1 MLWKKSFSFSLGDSM
16 KWVNHRIITTSIAF
30 LLTQNIPFVL
40 GAYAGSTL
48 PDRLES
54 HKERSSLTYYN
65 HRQVTHWFIP
75 YIIAF
80 TILAILELVINP
92 LSEISLLLLKAILG
106 GIFGCVAHIAED
118 ALTGTVPGVT
128 LHSRIGKTLFK
139 TGDNKEYA
147 ISAICILIT
156 IIAFI
161 IIVIS
166 YPLQW
171 LL

>member
-1 MLWKKSFSFSLGDSM
+1 MLWKKSFPFSLGDSM
-16 KWVNHRIITTSIAF
+16 KWVNHRIITTPIAF

-48 PDRLES
+48 PDRLEA
-54 HKERSSLTYYN
+54 HKKQSSLTYYN
-65 HRQVTHWFIP
+65 HRQVTHWFMP
-75 YIIAF
+75 YMIAF
-80 TILAILELVINP
+80 AFLSILGFVINP

-106 GIFGCVAHIAED
+106 GIFGCIAHIAED
-118 ALTGTVPGVT
+118 AVTGTVPGVT
-128 LHSRIGKTLFK
+128 LQSRIGKTLFK

-161 IIVIS
+161 IIGIS

>member
-1 MLWKKSFSFSLGDSM
+1 M

-48 PDRLES
+48 PDRLEA
-54 HKERSSLTYYN
+54 HKKQSSLTYYN

-75 YIIAF
+75 YMIAF
-80 TILAILELVINP
+80 AFLAILGFVINP
-92 LSEISLLLLKAILG
+92 LSEISLLLKAILG
-106 GIFGCVAHIAED
+106 GIFGCIAHIAED
-118 ALTGTVPGVT
+118 AVTGTVPGVT
-128 LHSRIGKTLFK
+128 LQSRIGKTLFK

-161 IIVIS
+161 IIGIS

>member
-1 MLWKKSFSFSLGDSM
+1 M

-30 LLTQNIPFVL
+30 LLTQNFPFVL

-48 PDRLES
+48 PDRLEA
-54 HKERSSLTYYN
+54 HKERSSITYYN

-75 YIIAF
+75 YMITFIF
-80 TILAILELVINP
+80 LAILGLVINP
-92 LSEISLLLLKAILG
+92 LSEISLLLLKTILG
-106 GIFGCVAHIAED
+106 GIFGCIAHITED
-118 ALTGTVPGVT
+118 AVTGTVPGLT
-128 LHSRIGKTLFK
+128 LHSRFGKTLFK

-161 IIVIS
+161 IIGIS

-171 LL
+171 LF

>member
-1 MLWKKSFSFSLGDSM
+1 M
-16 KWVNHRIITTSIAF
+16 IAF
-30 LLTQNIPFVL
+30 
-40 GAYAGSTL
+40 
-48 PDRLES
+48 
-54 HKERSSLTYYN
+54 
-65 HRQVTHWFIP
+65 
-75 YIIAF
+75 AF
-80 TILAILELVINP
+80 LAILGFVINP

-106 GIFGCVAHIAED
+106 GIFGCIAHLAED
-118 ALTGTVPGVT
+118 AVTGTVPGVT
-128 LHSRIGKTLFK
+128 LQSRIGKTLFK

-161 IIVIS
+161 IIGIS

>member
-1 MLWKKSFSFSLGDSM
+1 M

-48 PDRLES
+48 PDRLEV
-54 HKERSSLTYYN
+54 HKERSNLTYHN

-75 YIIAF
+75 YMIAF
-80 TILAILELVINP
+80 IFLAILGFVINP
-92 LSEISLLLLKAILG
+92 FSDVSSLFFKVTLG
-106 GIFGCVAHIAED
+106 GLFGCIAHIAED
-118 ALTGTVPGVT
+118 AVTGTVPGVT
-128 LHSRIGKTLFK
+128 LQSRIGKTLFK

-161 IIVIS
+161 IIGIS

>member
-1 MLWKKSFSFSLGDSM
+1 M

-48 PDRLES
+48 PDRLEA
-54 HKERSSLTYYN
+54 HKKQSSLTYYN

-75 YIIAF
+75 YMITFIF
-80 TILAILELVINP
+80 LSILGLVINP
-92 LSEISLLLLKAILG
+92 LSEISLLLLKTILG
-106 GIFGCVAHIAED
+106 GIFGCIAHIAED
-118 ALTGTVPGVT
+118 AVTGTVPGLT
-128 LHSRIGKTLFK
+128 LHSRFGKTLFK

-161 IIVIS
+161 IIGIS

-171 LL
+171 LF

>member
-1 MLWKKSFSFSLGDSM
+1 M

-40 GAYAGSTL
+40 GAYAGIT
-48 PDRLES
+48 
-54 HKERSSLTYYN
+54 
-65 HRQVTHWFIP
+65 FI
-75 YIIAF
+75 F
-80 TILAILELVINP
+80 LAILGLVINP
-92 LSEISLLLLKAILG
+92 LSEISLLLLKTILG
-106 GIFGCVAHIAED
+106 GIFGCIAHIAED
-118 ALTGTVPGVT
+118 AVTGTVPGLT
-128 LHSRIGKTLFK
+128 LHSRFGKTLFK

-161 IIVIS
+161 IIGIS

-171 LL
+171 LF

>member
-1 MLWKKSFSFSLGDSM
+1 M

-48 PDRLES
+48 PDRLEA

-75 YIIAF
+75 YMITFIF
-80 TILAILELVINP
+80 LAILGLVINP
-92 LSEISLLLLKAILG
+92 LSEISLLLLKTILG
-106 GIFGCVAHIAED
+106 GIFGCIAHIAED
-118 ALTGTVPGVT
+118 AVTGTVPGLT
-128 LHSRIGKTLFK
+128 LHSRFGKTLFK

-147 ISAICILIT
+147 ISVICILIT

-161 IIVIS
+161 IIGIS

-171 LL
+171 LF

>member
-1 MLWKKSFSFSLGDSM
+1 M

-48 PDRLES
+48 PDRLEA
-54 HKERSSLTYYN
+54 HKKQSSLTYYN

-75 YIIAF
+75 YMIAF
-80 TILAILELVINP
+80 AFLAILGFVINP

-106 GIFGCVAHIAED
+106 GIFGCIAHIAED
-118 ALTGTVPGVT
+118 AVTGTVPGVT
-128 LHSRIGKTLFK
+128 LQSRIGKTLFK

-147 ISAICILIT
+147 VSAICIVLT
-156 IIAFI
+156 IITLI
-161 IIVIS
+161 IIGIS
-166 YPLQW
+166 YPLQ
-171 LL
+171 LLF

>member
-1 MLWKKSFSFSLGDSM
+1 M

-48 PDRLES
+48 PDRLEA

-75 YIIAF
+75 YMITFIF
-80 TILAILELVINP
+80 LAILGLVINP
-92 LSEISLLLLKAILG
+92 LSEISLLLKTILG
-106 GIFGCVAHIAED
+106 GIFGCIAHIAED
-118 ALTGTVPGVT
+118 AVTGTVPGLT
-128 LHSRIGKTLFK
+128 LHSRFGKTLFK

-161 IIVIS
+161 IIGIS

-171 LL
+171 LF

>member
-1 MLWKKSFSFSLGDSM
+1 M
-16 KWVNHRIITTSIAF
+16 
-30 LLTQNIPFVL
+30 L

-48 PDRLES
+48 PDRLEA

-75 YIIAF
+75 YMITFIF
-80 TILAILELVINP
+80 LAILGLVINP
-92 LSEISLLLLKAILG
+92 LSEISLLLLKTILG
-106 GIFGCVAHIAED
+106 GIFGCIAHIAED
-118 ALTGTVPGVT
+118 AVTGTVPGLT
-128 LHSRIGKTLFK
+128 LHSRFGKTLFK

-161 IIVIS
+161 IIGIS

-171 LL
+171 LF